1 MRFNSRIAAAFKA
14 AAAIFTAFVFTSAH
28 ASHTAATSLG
38 TGSGSSINTESA
50 VPLTAGAWSIGTR
63 FEQQVSDRLSD
74 SELTAIVT
82 ADPDADV
89 HSVDKVNVVS
99 LDFAYGLTAD
109 LTIGMT
115 MPWVERTDV
124 RVPEDT
130 GDGVE
135 VARDGDSS
143 GLGDMKVFGMWR
155 FFEDA
160 ATTSNAGLLFGLS
173 VPTGKDDVT
182 DNQGERFEEEFQPG
196 SGSWDSFLGVA
207 YSRGFGRIGLDAS
220 VTYALIN
227 EGAQNTDL
235 GDYLSYNMG
244 VAYALT
250 PDAPLRWNAVLELN
264 GLWRDKQTIGSETDP
279 NAGGNWLEVTPG
291 VTLNGRT
298 WGAFANVG
306 LPIVNEPN
314 GDQDKHGYRFML
326 GFRLRHQ

>member
-1 MRFNSRIAAAFKA
+1 MQISSRNAAAFKA
-14 AAAIFTAFVFTSAH
+14 AAAMSTAFVLTPAH

-50 VPLTAGAWSIGTR
+50 VPLTAGAWSLGTR

-82 ADPDADV
+82 ANPDADV

-109 LTIGMT
+109 LTVGLT
-115 MPWVERTDV
+115 LPWVERTDV
-124 RVPEDT
+124 HVPEAT
-130 GDGVE
+130 GEGV
-135 VARDGDSS
+135 VVNQDGDSS
-143 GLGDMKVFGMWR
+143 GVGDMKVFGMWR
-155 FFEDA
+155 FFEEA

-182 DNQGERFEEEFQPG
+182 DNQGERFEQEFQPG
-196 SGSWDSFLGVA
+196 SGSWDPFLGVA

-220 VTYALIN
+220 VTYTLIN

-235 GDYLSYNMG
+235 GDYLSYNLGM
-244 VAYALT
+244 AYAFT
-250 PDAPLRWNAVLELN
+250 PDAQLRWNAVLELN
-264 GLWRDKQTIGSETDP
+264 GLWRDKQTIGPETDP
-279 NAGGNWLEVTPG
+279 NSGGNWVEVTPG
-291 VTLNGRT
+291 VTLSGSS
-298 WGAFANVG
+298 WGAFANFG
-306 LPIVNEPN
+306 IPIVNDPN

-326 GFRLRHQ
+326 GFRYRH